1 MNIINYTKKLLHI
14 FDKSFISIIPLILLF
29 LLSTMID
36 IIGIALIAPYISFLI
51 NPESTVFFTN
61 IFNHLK
67 MSNSNFDDIVIYS
80 SLLLIAI
87 FFLKFIF
94 ALGVRFAIARFALK
108 CRFNLQIKLLN
119 SYQFMKYSNFINR
132 GSSEFIKNVR
142 ELSGDC
148 ITTLDSSLK
157 IASEIIVFTA
167 VILYLFWIEPFVVIS
182 LLFLI
187 LIIVSIHNFTLKPKT
202 IKYGENKVKA
212 LDYIYQAVDEGL
224 KGFKEVKILNKERYF
239 KNILKKGADKVY
251 ESELKSSLILYYPR
265 YLYEFIIVIFILSFV
280 LLKINQGNSIAD
292 IIPIVGAFAVAGVR
306 VIPSVL
312 HWGLIMIYLFHID
325 VIFNDL
331 VSIKKDRDTEKI
343 NPSHTLDINEINL
356 KNIKFKYKNAS
367 NNVFKILILM

>member
-142 ELSGDC
+142 ELRR
-148 ITTLDSSLK
+148 
-157 IASEIIVFTA
+157 
-167 VILYLFWIEPFVVIS
+167 LYNYVETP
-182 LLFLI
+182 
-187 LIIVSIHNFTLKPKT
+187 
-202 IKYGENKVKA
+202 A
-212 LDYIYQAVDEGL
+212 
-224 KGFKEVKILNKERYF
+224 
-239 KNILKKGADKVY
+239 
-251 ESELKSSLILYYPR
+251 
-265 YLYEFIIVIFILSFV
+265 
-280 LLKINQGNSIAD
+280 
-292 IIPIVGAFAVAGVR
+292 
-306 VIPSVL
+306 
-312 HWGLIMIYLFHID
+312 
-325 VIFNDL
+325 
-331 VSIKKDRDTEKI
+331 
-343 NPSHTLDINEINL
+343 
-356 KNIKFKYKNAS
+356 
-367 NNVFKILILM
+367 